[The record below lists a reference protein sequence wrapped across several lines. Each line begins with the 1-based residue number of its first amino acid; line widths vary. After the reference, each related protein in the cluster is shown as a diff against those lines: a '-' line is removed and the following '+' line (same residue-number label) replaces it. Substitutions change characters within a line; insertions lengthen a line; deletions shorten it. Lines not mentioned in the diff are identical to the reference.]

1 MLATRKWT
9 IEEYHRAA
17 DLQLFRPDERLEL
30 IEGDI
35 LVMSPKG
42 SAHVVCCQKL
52 LRSLRF
58 NLASDYDF
66 QCQDPIQ
73 IGDSEPEPDLAIIR
87 RNLAR
92 IPTAEDVVIVMEISD
107 STLKY
112 DRETKGK
119 IYAKAQIKEY
129 WIFNLIENVLE
140 IYREPESELEQYK
153 AKIEYKYNA
162 QVDREIFTNLLKLS
176 EIFSK

>member
-17 DLQLFRPDERLEL
+17 KLQLFRPDERLEL

-58 NLASDYDF
+58 NLASEYDF

-73 IGDSEPEPDLAIIR
+73 IGDSEPEPDLVIIR
-87 RNLAR
+87 RNLDR
-92 IPTAEDVVIVMEISD
+92 IPIAEDVLIVIEISD

-112 DRETKGK
+112 DRETKGRT
-119 IYAKAQIKEY
+119 YAKAQLAEY
-129 WIFNLIENVLE
+129 WIFNLIDNILE
-140 IYREPESELEQYK
+140 IYREPNSELGQYK
-153 AKIEYKYNA
+153 TKIECQSNTTIE
-162 QVDREIFTNLLKLS
+162 REIFINSLQLS
-176 EIFSK
+176 GIFS

>member
-17 DLQLFRPDERLEL
+17 QLQLFRPDERLEL

-35 LVMSPKG
+35 IVMSPKG

-58 NLASDYDF
+58 NLASEYDF

-73 IGDSEPEPDLAIIR
+73 IGDSEPEPDLVIVRA
-87 RNLAR
+87 NLAR
-92 IPTAEDVVIVMEISD
+92 IPTAEDVVIVIEISD

-112 DRETKGK
+112 DRETKGRL
-119 IYAKAQIKEY
+119 YAKARIAEY
-129 WIFNLIENVLE
+129 WIFNLIDNILE
-140 IYREPESELEQYK
+140 IYRKPNFESGQYK
-153 AKIEYKYNA
+153 TKIEHQANDEIERNIFINSL
-162 QVDREIFTNLLKLS
+162 QVS
-176 EIFSK
+176 EILL